1 MRAKLRERLDGDELL
16 VLPGAANALGAR
28 IIEDVGFEAAYV
40 TGAGVANTFLGAP
53 DLALLSLTQM
63 ADHVAAMSAAV
74 SIPLVVDADTGY
86 GNAVNVR
93 HTVRVLERAGASA
106 IQLEDQTFPKR
117 CGHFDG
123 KDVIESHEM
132 VQKIHAAVEA
142 RDDQDLV
149 LIARTDARAVHG
161 IEEACR
167 RANLYRD
174 AGADVL
180 FVEAPLDEREIEY
193 VARHVEGRKMINYVE
208 GGSTPELPHE
218 RLAELG
224 FGVVLYANLALLA
237 GVGAMQRVLSELL
250 TTGATSESGAQNASW
265 DERQRLVRTPEYMEL
280 SERYA

>member
-1 MRAKLRERLDGDELL
+1 MRAEFRERLDRGELL

-28 IIEDVGFEAAYV
+28 IIEDVGFDAAYV

-53 DLALLSLTQM
+53 DMALLSLTQM

-74 SIPLVVDADTGY
+74 SIPLVVDADTGF

-93 HTVRVLERAGASA
+93 HTVRILERAGASG

-142 RDDQDLV
+142 REDPNLV
-149 LIARTDARAVHG
+149 LVARTDARAVHG

-174 AGADVL
+174 AGADLL

-193 VARHVEGRKMINYVE
+193 VARHVEGPKMINYVE

-237 GVGAMQRVLSELL
+237 GVGAMQRVLYELL
-250 TTGATSESGAQNASW
+250 QTGATSESGALNATW
-265 DERQRLVRTPEYMEL
+265 DERQRLVRTPEYIAL

>member
-1 MRAKLRERLDGDELL
+1 MRAKLRERLDGDELI

-28 IIEDVGFEAAYV
+28 IIEDVGFDAAYV

-93 HTVRVLERAGASA
+93 HTVRTLERAGASA

-132 VQKIHAAVEA
+132 VQKIRAAVEA
-142 RDDQDLV
+142 REDPDLL

-208 GGSTPELPHE
+208 GGSTPALPHE
-218 RLAELG
+218 RLADLG
-224 FGVVLYANLALLA
+224 FSVALYANLALLA
-237 GVGAMQRVLSELL
+237 GVGAMQRVLAELL
-250 TTGATSESGAQNASW
+250 KTGATAESGAQNASW
-265 DERQRLVRTPEYMEL
+265 DERQRLVGTPEYMAL

>member
-1 MRAKLRERLDGDELL
+1 MRAKLRERLDGEEFL

-28 IIEDVGFEAAYV
+28 IIEDVGFDAAYV

-93 HTVRVLERAGASA
+93 HTVRTLERAGASA

-132 VQKIHAAVEA
+132 TQKIRAAVDA
-142 RDDQDLV
+142 REDPDLL

-224 FGVVLYANLALLA
+224 FSVALYANLALLA
-237 GVGAMQRVLSELL
+237 GVGAMQRVLAELL
-250 TTGATSESGAQNASW
+250 KTGATTESGVQNASW
-265 DERQRLVRTPEYMEL
+265 DERQRLVRTPEYMAL

>member
-1 MRAKLRERLDGDELL
+1 MRAKLRERLDGEEFL

-28 IIEDVGFEAAYV
+28 IIEDVGFDAAYV

-93 HTVRVLERAGASA
+93 HTVRTLERAGASA

-132 VQKIHAAVEA
+132 TQKIRAAVDA
-142 RDDQDLV
+142 REDPDLL

-224 FGVVLYANLALLA
+224 FSVALYANLALLA
-237 GVGAMQRVLSELL
+237 GVGAMQRVLAELL
-250 TTGATSESGAQNASW
+250 KTGATTESGAQNASW
-265 DERQRLVRTPEYMEL
+265 DERQRLVRTPEYMAL

>member
-224 FGVVLYANLALLA
+224 FGVALYANLALLA